1 MPSSQRLWLRLA
13 WAIYFLIGVIFM
25 LPPAPK
31 WDESPGSYSSRREQD
46 LSDSCPCSSD
56 PLSKAGV
63 CFVYFSGEF
72 DSCGLTQ
79 DSTQKQCLRKQQ
91 RSGWTDSKGSGSSR
105 HIIVKTYSCLS
116 ETLGNLQQITDGLMR
131 AKRLGF
137 AFPSHSGPCWEE
149 ALEERNGPK
158 RPPSDLHVGALFPEP
173 HSQLWLMLGQI
184 QLTSGS
190 RAGSNL

>member
-25 LPPAPK
+25 WPPAPK
-31 WDESPGSYSSRREQD
+31 WDESPGSYSSQREQD

-79 DSTQKQCLRKQQ
+79 DSTQEQCLRKQQ
-91 RSGWTDSKGSGSSR
+91 RYGWTDSKGSESSR

-116 ETLGNLQQITDGLMR
+116 ETLGNLQQITDGLVR
-131 AKRLGF
+131 AKDWDLLFLPTLG
-137 AFPSHSGPCWEE
+137 HSGKRLWRRGVVQRVPHQISV
-149 ALEERNGPK
+149 LEP
-158 RPPSDLHVGALFPEP
+158 
-173 HSQLWLMLGQI
+173 
-184 QLTSGS
+184 
-190 RAGSNL
+190 